1 MKKKKSK
8 KAWYSRARFIGAIMF
23 NTAAMMVPATYFTL
37 SKAWVAHINTTDV
50 AITDSYTYLGVIAK
64 ILNEGLPSVGY
75 LIIGDVTISKEK
87 RFNLIHSLVC
97 FQALAG
103 LVMSLIFIFA
113 ASSLSSILIP
123 GEVSSKSIRYIQIS
137 SCSIF
142 FNVVDCTIVLA
153 FRTADRPDIP
163 IIINITKTLVNIIL
177 DIVLISKFRI
187 IDVTTV
193 NIQAISRLIC
203 DCSGVIAAVIAYK
216 QATSKYIQN
225 FSLRNLKPFLKPSIY
240 TFSETILRNSIYLWL
255 VSIIVKMER
264 DYATA
269 WGVFNT
275 IRWGIVMVPNLA
287 FFEAASTFTGH
298 RWSLFKKK
306 AKENVRWKDII
317 NVMMYSIQSTILT
330 LIMETMTVILMS
342 VWLIEPFALFLSE
355 DENVVYLVKEMWSS
369 LCWSYLLTLLGMQLS
384 AILIATWPAWFFIR
398 TIGSSVLWTLPW
410 TIALSLRES
419 KDEMDWYFFGYVIGG
434 GLITS
439 FVVTVA
445 SVCGWMFIIKNR
457 HFTDPRYT

>member
-1 MKKKKSK
+1 MEEQTDPVVHGEQETNEEKKSK

-23 NTAAMMVPATYFTL
+23 NTAAMMVPATYLTL

-64 ILNEGLPSVGY
+64 VLNEGLPSVGY

-103 LVMSLIFIFA
+103 LVMSSIFILA
-113 ASSLSSILIP
+113 ASFLSSILIP
-123 GEVSSKSIRYIQIS
+123 GEVSSKSIQYIQIS

-203 DCSGVIAAVIAYK
+203 
-216 QATSKYIQN
+216 
-225 FSLRNLKPFLKPSIY
+225 
-240 TFSETILRNSIYLWL
+240 
-255 VSIIVKMER
+255 
-264 DYATA
+264 
-269 WGVFNT
+269 
-275 IRWGIVMVPNLA
+275 
-287 FFEAASTFTGH
+287 
-298 RWSLFKKK
+298 
-306 AKENVRWKDII
+306 
-317 NVMMYSIQSTILT
+317 
-330 LIMETMTVILMS
+330 
-342 VWLIEPFALFLSE
+342 
-355 DENVVYLVKEMWSS
+355 
-369 LCWSYLLTLLGMQLS
+369 
-384 AILIATWPAWFFIR
+384 
-398 TIGSSVLWTLPW
+398 SSVLWTLPW

-445 SVCGWMFIIKNR
+445 SELLFVVSVVASSQELGSNKKLYSKRGESQFQTGQPILNSHQDAWKRTSALDDGLIFGNNLDTGQSESWTMGRSLFSNINEDVWKYASGLDDGIIPNKNR
-457 HFTDPRYT
+457 IVKEIDKPELWAMGRRISNNMYHNGWKHVSGLEDGIIPNKNQNTMLPEHELLPLFLDYDTPVHNEGWKHFMDLEDGLIVDQNGHYTYNELPENYN